1 MAGKGDSLERTIE
14 PVRVA
19 VIGAGLIGK
28 EHLKFIGELDA
39 AKLVALADVSSQ
51 AAALADRLQVPY
63 FTDYGAMLHEIRPE
77 AAVVALPN
85 ALHLPAALCCIRA
98 GIPALVEKPIADNL
112 HAAMQLV
119 RASEQAGVPILVGHQ
134 RRHSPDIQ
142 RARKIVQD
150 GQLGELVALN
160 GIWFLRKHRS
170 YFDAAWRREPGGGP
184 FLINLI
190 HDIDCFRY
198 ICGEIESVQAVSSN
212 RVRGFLVADTAALIL
227 RFSNGALGSM
237 VLSDAVPSPW
247 AWDIASGQ
255 APYFPCTPADC
266 YYIGGTRASLAVP
279 SMTLYGYPND
289 GDWRDP
295 VVSQRLP
302 LEQSN
307 CYLNELRHL
316 VDIVRNR
323 TSPICDA
330 RDGMLTLAAT
340 LAVDVAARE
349 GRPVLVAELLDS
361 VTASIAPET

>member
-1 MAGKGDSLERTIE
+1 MAGKGGYILERTIG

-28 EHLKFIGELDA
+28 EHLKFIEGLDST
-39 AKLVALADVSSQ
+39 KLVALADVSSET
-51 AAALADRLQVPY
+51 AALAGSLQVPY
-63 FTDYGAMLHEIRPE
+63 FSDYDAMLHEIRPE
-77 AAVVALPN
+77 AAVVAVPN
-85 ALHLPAALCCIRA
+85 ALHVPAALCCVRA

-112 HAAMQLV
+112 HAALQLV

-134 RRHSPDIQ
+134 RRHSPDI
-142 RARKIVQD
+142 RGARKSVQD

-160 GIWFLRKHRS
+160 GIWFVRKHRS

-184 FLINLI
+184 LLINLI

-212 RVRGFLVADTAALIL
+212 RVRGFPLADTAALIL
-227 RFSNGALGSM
+227 RFCNGALGSM

-247 AWDIASGQ
+247 AWDMASGQ
-255 APYFPCTPADC
+255 APYFPHTPANC

-279 SMTLYGYPND
+279 SMKMYWYPND

-295 VVSQRLP
+295 LVHQRLAI
-302 LEQSN
+302 EQSN
-307 CYLNELRHL
+307 CYVNELRHL
-316 VDIVRNR
+316 VDIVRNGA
-323 TSPICDA
+323 SPICDA

-349 GRPVLVAELLDS
+349 GRSVLVAELLES
-361 VTASIAPET
+361 ANRRTL